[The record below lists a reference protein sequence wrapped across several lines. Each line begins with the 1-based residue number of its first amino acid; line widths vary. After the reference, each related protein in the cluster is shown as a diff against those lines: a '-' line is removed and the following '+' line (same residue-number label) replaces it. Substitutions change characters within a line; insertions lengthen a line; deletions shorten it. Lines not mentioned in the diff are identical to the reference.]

1 VFSITCILIFDY
13 CFVVS
18 FEQYTVLRF
27 EIDLAEL
34 YVWRERRPMHAQ
46 MGHPAG
52 RGPPMGWRPQGG
64 PGLGHPQVGPSP
76 YGAPAGPR
84 GGPVTGVPQIV
95 SKNILVLP
103 FFPL

>member
-1 VFSITCILIFDY
+1 MSSVKVYITHAEFCVR
-13 CFVVS
+13 C
-18 FEQYTVLRF
+18 ELRPG
-27 EIDLAEL
+27 
-34 YVWRERRPMHAQ
+34 VMHAQ

-84 GGPVTGVPQIV
+84 GGPVTGVSQMV
-95 SKNILVLP
+95 SQAFWYCP
-103 FFPL
+103 F